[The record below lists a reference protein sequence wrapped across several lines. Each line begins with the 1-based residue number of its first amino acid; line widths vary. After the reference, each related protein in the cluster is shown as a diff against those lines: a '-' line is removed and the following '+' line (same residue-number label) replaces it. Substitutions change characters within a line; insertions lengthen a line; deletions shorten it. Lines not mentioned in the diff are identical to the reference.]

1 MFMRM
6 WQWMKDRRLYGVL
19 AALVVGGWGG
29 AQQGGVRFEVVSVV
43 EELPADGESAT
54 TLVAFLADAS
64 GRTFDGEVV
73 RFTLQ
78 RGVGVLSAP
87 ALGSDMGGAA
97 PGEAVGRGPLVEN
110 TSVAGRNLGNGVYV
124 ARYRAGAVPGR
135 VRIGAVWLSAAD
147 APLPRAFTE
156 IQLVAAQSL
165 SLRVDDDVLLA
176 DGKDQATII
185 AYVQNALGRPAVGE
199 RVTFRVIRGAGELE
213 FLGEKN
219 GRYAAVYTAGTTPG
233 EAVIEVA
240 LPTIARPLRKRV
252 TISAVEAAR
261 LEARVFPRQVAR
273 RVVQG
278 SVRARHTAT
287 VLVAVRDGDGHLVR
301 GLGPRDLVAQVVR
314 GPGSISEGREVRL
327 ANGEGAGVY
336 AFTFLASTVNG
347 TSTVQ
352 VANLASPGAP
362 TVEVRVRTAP
372 QVSAGLAERFEFE
385 VYADDPF
392 YADGQSQ
399 ALVVAMAADR
409 GGGAVEGLD
418 LDFVITEG
426 RGEVVARA
434 VELENLAD
442 GVGTGVYT
450 TTVTAGQAATGAR
463 TRVRA
468 IAVNRSGSVVTGGVV
483 VRSDPLGTP
492 RVVVFPERIPA
503 NRSSRAVI
511 DIFDFEAESLE
522 DPGGRYR
529 VQVLSGPGRIVAE
542 ARNDGNGLDF
552 VADDNVHTALYE
564 ATARAVAQLVRLRV
578 TDVVPGGY
586 PSVQG
591 TLRLG
596 QATVLKG
603 FVVPREVSRGEEVQ
617 VIVLARDE
625 FGLPAVG
632 HDLLLSVVDGSGA
645 VVARG
650 RMVDD
655 GGRVGGYA
663 DAYANDGVYVGAF
676 RASAIASRE
685 VTLRITDATPSSQP
699 TLNLRV
705 RVR

>member
-1 MFMRM
+1 MA
-6 WQWMKDRRLYGVL
+6 L
-19 AALVVGGWGG
+19 AVGGWGG
-29 AQQGGVRFEVVSVV
+29 AQQGGVRFEVTSVV
-43 EELPADGESAT
+43 EALPADGESTA
-54 TLVAFLADAS
+54 TLVAFLADAA
-64 GRTFDGEVV
+64 GRPFDGEVV
-73 RFTLQ
+73 RFALQ
-78 RGVGVLSAP
+78 RGVGTLSAP
-87 ALGSDMGGAA
+87 ALGQDVVGEVPGGAA
-97 PGEAVGRGPLVEN
+97 GREPLVGD
-110 TSVAGRNLGNGVYV
+110 TSVEGRNLGNGVYV

-147 APLPRAFTE
+147 GPLPQAFTE
-156 IQLVAAQSL
+156 IDLVAAQSL

-185 AYVQNALGRPAVGE
+185 AYVLNALDRPAVGE

-213 FLGEKN
+213 FLGEEN

-240 LPTIARPLRKRV
+240 LPTISRPLRKRV
-252 TISAVEAAR
+252 TITAVEAAR
-261 LEARVFPRQVAR
+261 LEARAFPQRVAR
-273 RVVQG
+273 RVTQG
-278 SVRARHTAT
+278 PVRARNTAT
-287 VLVAVRDGDGHLVR
+287 LLVAVRDGDGNLLR
-301 GLGPRDLVAQVVR
+301 GLTPRDLVAQVVR
-314 GPGSISEGREVRL
+314 GPGSVSQGREVQFT
-327 ANGEGAGVY
+327 NGEGAGVY
-336 AFTFLASTVNG
+336 YFTFLASAVNG
-347 TSTVQ
+347 TATIQ
-352 VANLASPGAP
+352 VTNLASPGAP
-362 TVEVRVRTAP
+362 TIEVRVQTVSQR
-372 QVSAGLAERFEFE
+372 SAGLAEGLEFE
-385 VYADDPF
+385 VYTDDPF

-399 ALVVAMAADR
+399 ALVVAMVADR
-409 GGGAVEGLD
+409 QGGMVEGLD

-426 RGEVVARA
+426 RGEVVARG
-434 VELENLAD
+434 VELENLA
-442 GVGTGVYT
+442 GGEGTGVYT

-468 IAVNRSGSVVTGGVV
+468 AVVNRSGALITGEVTL
-483 VRSDPLGTP
+483 RSDPLGTP
-492 RVVVFPERIPA
+492 RVVIFPERIPA
-503 NRSSRAVI
+503 NRAARAVI

-522 DPGGRYR
+522 GQGARYR
-529 VQVLSGPGRIVAE
+529 VQVLSGPGQVVTE
-542 ARNDGNGLDF
+542 ARNDGGGLDL

-564 ATARAVAQLVRLRV
+564 ATARAVDQRVRLRV
-578 TDVVPGGY
+578 TDVIPGGY

-603 FVVPREVSRGEEVQ
+603 FVVPREVSRGEAVQ

-632 HDLLLSVVDGSGA
+632 HEILLTVVDGSGA

-650 RMVDD
+650 RMRDD

-663 DAYANDGVYVGAF
+663 DAYANDGMYVGAF

-685 VTLRITDATPSSQP
+685 ITLRITDTTPSPQP